1 MFTLAPWLIWITPL
15 AGALL
20 TPVLARIHSGI
31 RNYAAVAFTLAAAIL
46 ATYTAL
52 TVANGDYQIDWI
64 PSFRLAPG
72 GGPLRAG
79 VLVDPLSMFMI
90 NIVAWVSFLIM
101 VYSLGYM
108 KGDDGLTRYWFFMNL
123 FIGNMLLL
131 VLADNLLM
139 MFFGWEGVGL
149 CSYALIGH
157 YYKDQKE
164 YWVGTPD
171 DQALGIPQ
179 AYPPSHAGMKA
190 FVVTRIGDIALLIAI
205 FLIYAYAGT
214 FNYNDL
220 AAKLSGDGN
229 WAASLA
235 RLGLLVPTAILFFG
249 GPIGKSA
256 QFPLQEWLPDAM
268 AGPTSVSALIHA
280 ATMVKAGVFLTGRM
294 GPVFYIALA
303 QFGQLTPFFGTIAW
317 IGVITAFLAAIQATV
332 QREIKKVL
340 AYSTVSQIGYM
351 MLGLGVAGLGSD
363 FLLGYTA
370 SLFHV
375 MSHAVFKASMFLAA
389 GWVLHATESRFM
401 DEMGGL
407 SQVLRLTTI
416 SMFIA
421 GFSLMGIP
429 PLSGF
434 WTKDQVLFASYNA
447 GQLVLYSLAL
457 ATVLLTGY
465 YTMRML
471 GMTFTGKPSHHLQ
484 EVIEHGGHVREA
496 GLVMLVPYF
505 LLAIGSVAIGIAF
518 PFIRDRLTIYLSG
531 TILIPASTSAVA
543 QASPVPGLSLELVLT
558 IVSVVVAATG
568 AAIGYYR
575 HFGGK
580 HPFNIKMGALEHFL
594 FERLYLNAIY
604 YKVFVNGMMVAAHSL
619 YRYVELGIWDRLNMI
634 VPQRFYRYSEA
645 NADVDTRIV
654 DGAVGGIAASGSR
667 LSNLLRRLQT
677 GVTEQYV
684 LGFAIG
690 IFLLLLYMIFVIGAT

>member
-1 MFTLAPWLIWITPL
+1 MFTIYPWLIWITPL

-20 TPVLARIHSGI
+20 TPVLARINQSL
-31 RNYAAVAFTLAAAIL
+31 RNYAAVAFTFGAAAL

-52 TVANGDYQIDWI
+52 RVPAGDYMVNWM
-64 PSFRLAPG
+64 PSFVLPNG
-72 GGPLRAG
+72 KGSPVTAG

-108 KGDDGLTRYWFFMNL
+108 KGEEGQTRYWFFMNL

-157 YYKDQKE
+157 YYKDQSK
-164 YWVGTPD
+164 YWVGTPGD
-171 DQALGIPQ
+171 TALGLSQ

-190 FVVTRIGDIALLIAI
+190 FIVTRIGDIALLIAI

-214 FNYNDL
+214 FNYNEL
-220 AAKLSGDGN
+220 ATQLAEGQS
-229 WAASLA
+229 WASDLA
-235 RLGLLVPTAILFFG
+235 RLGFLVPTAILFFG

-294 GPVFYIALA
+294 GPIFYQALA

-317 IGVITAFLAAIQATV
+317 IGALTAFLAAIQATV

-351 MLGLGVAGLGSD
+351 MLGLGVAGLSTN

-370 SLFHV
+370 GLLHV

-389 GWVLHATESRFM
+389 GWVLHAVESRNM
-401 DEMGGL
+401 DDMGGL
-407 SQVLRLTTI
+407 SKAMKLTWI
-416 SMFIA
+416 SMLLA

-429 PLSGF
+429 PFSGF
-434 WTKDQVLFASYNA
+434 WTKDQVLFASFSS
-447 GQLVLYSLAL
+447 GQIILWAIGL
-457 ATVLLTGY
+457 ATVLLTGF

-471 GMTFTGKPSHHLQ
+471 GMTFTGTASHHVEEL
-484 EVIEHGGHVREA
+484 EEHVHEA
-496 GLVMLVPYF
+496 RLVMLVPYL
-505 LLAIGSVAIGIAF
+505 LLALASVAIGLLY
-518 PFIRDRLTIYLSG
+518 PFMIGPRLTDYLQH
-531 TILIPASTSAVA
+531 TILLPAVTAE
-543 QASPVPGLSLELVLT
+543 ASVGNLELLLT
-558 IVSVVVAATG
+558 IVSIGFASAG
-568 AAIGYYR
+568 AILGYLWY
-575 HFGGK
+575 FGGRHRFTMPTK
-580 HPFNIKMGALEHFL
+580 GIQHFL
-594 FERLYLNAIY
+594 FERLYINAIY
-604 YKVFVNGMMVAAHSL
+604 YKVFVNGMMDVGHGL
-619 YRYVELGIWDRLNMI
+619 YRYVELGVWDRLNHL
-634 VPQRFYRYSEA
+634 VPRDIYTYSERSA
-645 NADVDTRIV
+645 VLDSQGV
-654 DGAVGGIAASGSR
+654 DGTVGRIASTGSR

-690 IFLLLLYMIFVIGAT
+690 IFLLLLYMLFVIGAG

>member
-1 MFTLAPWLIWITPL
+1 MTNFFPWAIWVAPV

-20 TPVLARIHSGI
+20 VPLFARIHPRLRDLVAIASVFT
-31 RNYAAVAFTLAAAIL
+31 AAVSSTLV
-46 ATYTAL
+46 AL
-52 TVANGDYQIDWI
+52 LVNTGDYYVQWI
-64 PSFRLAPG
+64 PALNIQ
-72 GGPLRAG
+72 AG
-79 VLVDPLSMFMI
+79 VLVDPLSMFMV
-90 NIVAWVSFLIM
+90 NVVAWVSFLIM
-101 VYSLGYM
+101 IYSLEYM
-108 KGDDGLTRYWFFMNL
+108 KGDSGLTRYWFFMCL

-131 VLADNLLM
+131 VLADNLLLM
-139 MFFGWEGVGL
+139 LFGWEGVGL

-157 YYKDQKE
+157 WYKDEKE
-164 YWVGTPD
+164 YWVGNPGDT
-171 DQALGIPQ
+171 ALGVPQ
-179 AYPPSHAGMKA
+179 SYPPSHAGMKA
-190 FVVTRIGDIALLIAI
+190 FVFTRIGDIALMIAI
-205 FLIYAYAGT
+205 FLIYAFSGT
-214 FNYNDL
+214 FSYTVL
-220 AAKLSGDGN
+220 ANNFG
-229 WAASLA
+229 WAGSLA
-235 RLGLLVPTAILFFG
+235 RLGLLVPTALLFFG

-294 GPVFYIALA
+294 GPIFYVALS
-303 QFGQLTPFFGTIAW
+303 QFHQVYPLFATIAW
-317 IGVITAFLAAIQATV
+317 IGAFTAFLAATQATV
-332 QREIKKVL
+332 ASEIKKVL

-351 MLGLGVAGLGSD
+351 MMGLGVAGLSAD
-363 FLLGYTA
+363 FVAGYSA
-370 SLFHV
+370 GLFHV
-375 MSHAVFKASMFLAA
+375 MSHAIFKASLFLAA

-434 WTKDQVLFASYNA
+434 WTKDQVLFASYSA
-447 GQLVLYSLAL
+447 GQFVLYALAL

-471 GMTFTGKPSHHLQ
+471 GMTFTGKPSRHLQ
-484 EVIEHGGHVREA
+484 EVVEHGGHLHEA
-496 GLVMLVPYF
+496 GPVMLVPYF

-518 PFIRDRLTIYLSG
+518 PFIRDRLTTYLSG
-531 TILIPASTSAVA
+531 TILIPTSTGASVQS
-543 QASPVPGLSLELVLT
+543 SPVPGLSLELLLT
-558 IVSVVVAATG
+558 IVSIVVAVTG

-575 HFGGK
+575 YFGGK
-580 HPFNIKMGALEHFL
+580 HPFTLKMGAVEHFL

-604 YKVFVNGMMVAAHSL
+604 YKVFVNGMMLASRAL
-619 YRYVELGIWDRLNMI
+619 YRYIELGIWNRLNMI

-645 NADVDTRIV
+645 SATLDTRIV
-654 DGAVGGIAASGSR
+654 DGAVTGIATSGSR

-677 GVTEQYV
+677 GVTEQYI

-690 IFLLLLYMIFVIGAT
+690 IFLLLLYMIFVIGAS